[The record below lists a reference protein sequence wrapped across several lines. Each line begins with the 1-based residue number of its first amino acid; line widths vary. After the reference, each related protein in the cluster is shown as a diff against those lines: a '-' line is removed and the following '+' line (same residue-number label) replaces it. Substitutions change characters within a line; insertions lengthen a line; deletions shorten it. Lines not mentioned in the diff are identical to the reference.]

1 MINTGVLKRNPFP
14 GSRPFFSSEDQ
25 LFFGRDKAV
34 ADVIDM
40 LLKRRFVAMVG
51 ASASGKTS
59 MVQSGVIPALLADMK
74 REWVPIF
81 IRPGKRPME
90 SLIRGIQRVFSKEVS
105 ESDVHSFLNSSKSI
119 ADFLS
124 DKGLTNYHFF
134 FVVDQ
139 FEELFTWPLV
149 LKKRKS
155 GKNPD
160 AVHFINHLMR
170 MLSEKNI
177 EIYLMLSIRADFL
190 DYCSN
195 YRQLTEYLNKSKY
208 LLPKMSRNDLKEA
221 IVEPFRLAGASVE
234 SGFEEYLLNDME
246 DVEPALPQLQHALK
260 QTWNHWKSRG
270 NTNVPVSLED
280 YQAAG
285 IIRHGLG
292 RDLENLFQSLE
303 FYQKE
308 ICERIFKT
316 IAFKTERQEAYS
328 RRTTL
333 GSIARIAQ
341 CKVERVIEVVEIFD
355 KAGHPFLGY
364 QHSAPLS
371 SETRIELSHES
382 LINIWDRLRQW
393 VDEEDESIRMYLK
406 LSKASAL
413 YQQGKGVLL
422 EAAELQKAIDWKKQH
437 NPTPAWG
444 IQFNPAFERAMVFLN
459 TSEEEYIWTEKR
471 KIIQARRKKIL
482 NRSIIAGAIVVAAAV
497 TLIIFISRNRPA
509 ETDQQVQAL
518 SQGELDTGTSRDI
531 RSSDRASEN
540 EEALTVPIQENE
552 GEQAEVQETFTPEP
566 QEELQTNQGESSL
579 NEEDT
584 GDEAPSEETENAETN
599 TGGNTDEQ
607 TTSPP
612 VENNSEPSEAVSAA
626 SRESEIILG
635 IARDAAY
642 MSLGLVRNP
651 ELQGLLAYQSYVL
664 NEEHQG
670 ADFDP
675 DIYRGLYDARKELIR
690 ADYYIYPSLRSSIK
704 DVEWLSGSGSILVA
718 TSDGTIKI
726 LSGSIDNVRA
736 QTTLAGTGQNNE
748 CLGISP
754 DERIA
759 AVGTNGG
766 GMLFIELENRGE
778 VIHQNTEQGR
788 IILSIKNLG
797 RSGSF
802 LSIGTDQKIL
812 KWDYSSFTPQELVEV
827 STIPVSLATS
837 RSGSQ
842 AAIGTSNGRIYIMN
856 TNDPGSLQEVNS
868 FGGNQVRALDF
879 SPDQRYLAAGMRDG
893 SVKVLSANGRSVIA
907 SLFGPRARVSAIEF
921 SPDGKFLVAASNDGN
936 VYLWNTLNWNAEPIV
951 FTENRGFVL
960 SLCWNRNSK
969 YFYSGSVDYPRMV
982 GRPTDL
988 DEMASDFC
996 SLLTRNMTREEW
1008 NQYYGEDLP
1017 YRESCPK

>member
-1 MINTGVLKRNPFP
+1 
-14 GSRPFFSSEDQ
+14 
-25 LFFGRDKAV
+25 
-34 ADVIDM
+34 
-40 LLKRRFVAMVG
+40 MVG
-51 ASASGKTS
+51 ALASGKTS
-59 MVQSGVIPALLADMK
+59 LIQSGVIPALLADMK
-74 REWVPIF
+74 REWVPVY

-105 ESDVHSFLNSSKSI
+105 ESDVHSFLNTSKSI
-119 ADFLS
+119 GDFLS
-124 DKGLTNYHFF
+124 EKGLTNYHYF

-139 FEELFTWPLV
+139 FEELFTWPV
-149 LKKRKS
+149 ALKKRKG

-170 MLSEKNI
+170 LVGEKEI
-177 EIYLMLSIRADFL
+177 QIYLMLSIRADFL

-195 YRQLTEYLNKSKY
+195 YRELTEHLNKGKY
-208 LLPKMSRNDLKEA
+208 LLPKMSRNDLAEA
-221 IVEPFRLAGASVE
+221 ILEPFRLAGASVE

-260 QTWNHWKSRG
+260 QTWNHWKNRG
-270 NTNVPVSLED
+270 NTNLLVSLED

-285 IIRHGLG
+285 TIRNGLG
-292 RDLENLFQSLE
+292 RDLENLYQSLE

-355 KAGHPFLGY
+355 KDGQAFLGY
-364 QHSAPLS
+364 QHSASLS
-371 SETRIELSHES
+371 SETRIELAHES

-422 EAAELQKAIDWKKQH
+422 EGDELQKAVDWKKLQ

-482 NRSIIAGAIVVAAAV
+482 NRSIIVGTIVVVAAV
-497 TLIIFISRNRPA
+497 SLVIYISRNRPL
-509 ETDQQVQAL
+509 ETDQQIQPLAQEEVSRSPFTENQAPNNL
-518 SQGELDTGTSRDI
+518 Q
-531 RSSDRASEN
+531 SEA
-540 EEALTVPIQENE
+540 EAVTVPFQLDGQEESAGQEAQEEEMTGQEEENIIP
-552 GEQAEVQETFTPEP
+552 QETTTDEVVA
-566 QEELQTNQGESSL
+566 EETNV
-579 NEEDT
+579 EET
-584 GDEAPSEETENAETN
+584 VSEERTRPPAET
-599 TGGNTDEQ
+599 GNVQ
-607 TTSPP
+607 
-612 VENNSEPSEAVSAA
+612 SEAVS
-626 SRESEIILG
+626 SINRENEIILN

-642 MSLGLVRNP
+642 MSLGISRDP
-651 ELQGLLAYQSYVL
+651 ELQGLLAYQSYLL

-670 ADFDP
+670 AAFEP
-675 DIYRGLYDARKELIR
+675 DIYKGLYEAMKKLISP
-690 ADYYIYPSLRSSIK
+690 AYNIYPSLRNSIK
-704 DVEWLSGSGSILVA
+704 DMEWLNGSGSILVA
-718 TSDGTIKI
+718 SSDGSMKI
-726 LSGSIDNVRA
+726 LSGNIANRA
-736 QTTLAGTGQNNE
+736 AQENLAGTGLNNE
-748 CLGISP
+748 CIGISP

-778 VIHQNTEQGR
+778 VIHQNTEQGN
-788 IILSIKNLG
+788 IILGIENIG
-797 RSGSF
+797 RSGTF
-802 LSIGTDQKIL
+802 LSFGTDTKIL
-812 KWDYSSFTPQELVEV
+812 KWDYSSFTPETLVNL
-827 STIPVSLATS
+827 TTRPISLAIS
-837 RSGSQ
+837 SNGSQ
-842 AAIGTSNGRIYIMN
+842 AAIGTSSGRIYILN
-856 TNDPGSLQEVNS
+856 VNDPSNLQEVNS

-893 SVKVLSANGRSVIA
+893 SVKILSGNGRSIVA
-907 SLFGPRARVSAIEF
+907 NLFGPGARVAAIEF

-936 VYLWNTLNWNAEPIV
+936 VYMWNTMRWDETPVV
-951 FTENRGFVL
+951 FNENNGFVL
-960 SLCWNRNSK
+960 SLCFSRNGK
-969 YFYSGSVDYPRMV
+969 YFYSGSVEYPRVV
-982 GRPTDL
+982 GRPTDM
-988 DEMASDFC
+988 DQMASNFC
-996 SLLTRNMTREEW
+996 SLLTRNLTREEW

-1017 YRESCPK
+1017 YRQTCPR

>member
-1 MINTGVLKRNPFP
+1 
-14 GSRPFFSSEDQ
+14 
-25 LFFGRDKAV
+25 
-34 ADVIDM
+34 M
-40 LLKRRFVAMVG
+40 LLQRRFVAMVG

-59 MVQSGVIPALLADMK
+59 LIQSGIIPALLADMK
-74 REWVPIF
+74 REWVPVVL
-81 IRPGKRPME
+81 RPGKRPME

-124 DKGLTNYHFF
+124 EKGLTNYHFF

-139 FEELFTWPLV
+139 FEELFTWPIV
-149 LKKRKS
+149 IKKRKS

-170 MLSEKNI
+170 MLGVKDI

-195 YRQLTEYLNKSKY
+195 YRELTEYLNKSKY

-221 IVEPFRLAGASVE
+221 ILEPFRLAGASVE

-246 DVEPALPQLQHALK
+246 EVEPALPQLQHALK

-270 NTNVPVSLED
+270 NTNVSVSLED
-280 YQAAG
+280 YQFSG
-285 IIRHGLG
+285 TIRYGLG
-292 RDLENLFQSLE
+292 KDLENLFQSLE

-316 IAFKTERQEAYS
+316 IAFKTDRQEAYS
-328 RRTTL
+328 RRTSL
-333 GSIARIAQ
+333 GSISRIAQ

-355 KAGHPFLGY
+355 RAGHPFLGY
-364 QHSAPLS
+364 QHSAPLT

-422 EAAELQKAIDWKKQH
+422 EAEELQKAIDWRKQH

-459 TSEEEYIWTEKR
+459 TSEEEYIWAEKR

-482 NRSIIAGAIVVAAAV
+482 NRSITAGAIVVVAAV
-497 TLIIFISRNRPA
+497 ALIIFISRNRPA
-509 ETDQQVQAL
+509 DTDRKIQTLA
-518 SQGELDTGTSRDI
+518 GEEPRTVPSNSR
-531 RSSDRASEN
+531 RSFNDPSEN
-540 EEALTVPIQENE
+540 EEALTVPLQEN
-552 GEQAEVQETFTPEP
+552 QVQEAQSRETVRQEQ
-566 QEELQTNQGESSL
+566 QEELMADQGESSGNDETTDEL
-579 NEEDT
+579 PAQEAETEDT
-584 GDEAPSEETENAETN
+584 NTEEN
-599 TGGNTDEQ
+599 TVEQ
-607 TTSPP
+607 TTPPP
-612 VENNSEPSEAVSAA
+612 VENNVQPTEAVSTT

-642 MSLGLVRNP
+642 MSLGVNQNP
-651 ELQGLLAYQSYVL
+651 ELKGLLAYQSYLL
-664 NEEHQG
+664 NVEHQAG
-670 ADFDP
+670 AFDA
-675 DIYRGLYDARKELIR
+675 DIYKGLYEARKKLVSE
-690 ADYYIYPSLRSSIK
+690 AYNIYPSLRSSIK
-704 DVEWLSGSGSILVA
+704 DIVWLSRSGSILAA
-718 TSDGTIKI
+718 TSDGTMKI
-726 LSGSIDNVRA
+726 LSGNIANVRA

-766 GMLFIELENRGE
+766 GLLFIELESRGE
-778 VIHQNTEQGR
+778 VIHQNTEQGS
-788 IILSIKNLG
+788 IILSIQNLG

-802 LSIGTDQKIL
+802 LTIGGDTRIL
-812 KWDYSSFTPQELVEV
+812 KWDYNSFTPQELVNM

-837 RSGSQ
+837 DNGSA
-842 AAIGTSNGRIYIMN
+842 AAIGTSNGRIYIMDPS
-856 TNDPGSLQEVNS
+856 DPGSLQEVNS
-868 FGGNQVRALDF
+868 FGGNQARALDF

-893 SVKVLSANGRSVIA
+893 SVKVFSANGRSLIA
-907 SLFGPRARVSAIEF
+907 NLFGPGARVSDVEF
-921 SPDGKFLVAASNDGN
+921 SPDGKFLAAASNDGN
-936 VYLWNTLNWNAEPIV
+936 VYLWNTRNWNQEPIV
-951 FTENRGFVL
+951 FNENRGFVL

-988 DEMASDFC
+988 DEMASGFC
-996 SLLTRNMTREEW
+996 SLLTRNLTREEW